1 MSSAVSLEQ
10 RRCLSLLFYR
20 AVRDVK
26 PVWMLEDMRTM
37 LVLCPDEGQSQ
48 KTYSPSEALL
58 YAIVH
63 DHQAY
68 AQYLLSHFPE
78 EALVEP
84 GERFC
89 CCQSPSPHLSL
100 AIRYDRHSILTL
112 ILQVAHHGLPRVGCI
127 QQGDEKTPLHLACEL
142 VRPGAILLLLGS
154 GASPVAPDALGLTPL
169 DILLEPLRDCKEAS
183 RGRRECVDTLLMFM
197 PRLQFHMQEALRRE
211 PHRWTGALGHD
222 TVQFLAGFRPATLL
236 LISMQTVL
244 QQLSPTTFSDSLLQ
258 LPIPPSLKPAGLAH
272 GPGLHNS
279 DRTLVLQ
286 QNR

>member
-20 AVRDVK
+20 AVRDLK

-37 LVLCPDEGQSQ
+37 LALCPNEDHSQ

-89 CCQSPSPHLSL
+89 CCPTPSPHLSL
-100 AIRYDRHSILTL
+100 AVRYDRHTILGL
-112 ILQVAHHGLPRVGCI
+112 ILQAAHRLPRESPDVRVGCDR
-127 QQGDEKTPLHLACEL
+127 QGDGKTPLHLACEL
-142 VRPGAILLLLGS
+142 VRPEAMLLLLGS
-154 GASPVAPDALGLTPL
+154 GASPVAPDAQGLTPL
-169 DILLEPLRDCKEAS
+169 DILLEPLRDCEEGS
-183 RGRRECVDTLLMFM
+183 RRRRQCLDMLLMFM
-197 PRLQFHMQEALRRE
+197 PRLRFQLQGALRRE
-211 PHRWTGALGHD
+211 PHRWTGALGLD
-222 TVQFLAGFRPATLL
+222 TVQFLTGLRPATLL

-244 QQLSPTTFSDSLLQ
+244 QQLSRTTFSDSLLQ
-258 LPIPPSLKPAGLAH
+258 LPIPPSLKPAGLAP
-272 GPGLHNS
+272 GPGPHCS
-279 DRTLVLQ
+279 DRTL
-286 QNR
+286 